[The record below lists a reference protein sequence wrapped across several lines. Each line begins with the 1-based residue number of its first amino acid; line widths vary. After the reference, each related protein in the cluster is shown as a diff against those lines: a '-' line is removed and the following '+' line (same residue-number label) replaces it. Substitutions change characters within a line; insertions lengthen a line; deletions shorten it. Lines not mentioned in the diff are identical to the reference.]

1 MFCPYCGIKLNGGG
15 HCLQCNLITEDIKSQ
30 LRQPSEAEK
39 LQAIGNILLLPKRL
53 QKILDFSNF
62 EPISIRSIEDLLAF
76 HLEKG
81 QTFNDFVQS
90 KYNRPNKFR
99 NKIYIQPLGN
109 FSNKQKN
116 LLENLKE
123 YINIRFALPT
133 LILPIMEIDSNQI
146 LRRVNSYTN
155 THQALTTDIFRII
168 KEKRLPIDAYCVL
181 AITTEDLYCG
191 LLTSIFTF
199 GQASLTERVGVYSLL
214 RVDPKFYTNSSTENN
229 EEILLKRSCKVA
241 IHEIAHMFGL
251 KHCVFF
257 NCLMNPANYLEA
269 LDFISLHFCPIC
281 LHKLLFSIGFDPLE
295 QYKKLSLFYKK
306 AKLYCEVSWIE
317 KCIELAMIE

>member
-15 HCLQCNLITEDIKSQ
+15 HCFECSLITEDIKSQ
-30 LRQPSEAEK
+30 LPQPSEFEK
-39 LQAIGNILLLPKRL
+39 LQAIGDISLLPKKL
-53 QKILDFSNF
+53 QSLLDFSNF
-62 EPISIRSIEDLLAF
+62 ESISIRSIEDYLGF
-76 HLEKG
+76 RLEKG

-99 NKIYIQPLGN
+99 NKIYIQPLGK
-109 FSNKQKN
+109 FSNKQKG
-116 LLENLKE
+116 LLEILSE
-123 YINIRFALPT
+123 YINIRFTLPT
-133 LILPIMEIDSNQI
+133 LILPIIEIDSSQMP
-146 LRRVNSYTN
+146 RRVNSYTN
-155 THQALTTDIFRII
+155 THQTLTTDIFTLL

-199 GQASLTERVGVYSLL
+199 GQASLTDRVGVYSLL
-214 RVDPKFYTNSSTENN
+214 RVDPKFYTNSPTEND
-229 EEILLKRSCKVA
+229 EETLLKRCCKVA
-241 IHEIAHMFGL
+241 VHEIAHMFGL
-251 KHCVFF
+251 KHCIFF

-295 QYKKLSLFYKK
+295 QYQKLSLFYQKT
-306 AKLYCEVSWIE
+306 KLYYEASWIE
-317 KCIELAMIE
+317 NCIGLAIAE